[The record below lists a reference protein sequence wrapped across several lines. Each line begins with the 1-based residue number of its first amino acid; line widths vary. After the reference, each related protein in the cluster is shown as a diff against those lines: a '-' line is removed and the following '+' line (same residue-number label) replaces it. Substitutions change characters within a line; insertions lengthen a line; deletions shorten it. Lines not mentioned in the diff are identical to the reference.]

1 MKNHHTNRDIAQKH
15 KINKISDEGLN
26 ARLSYNMIKDQLI
39 LDGNA
44 KQNLATF
51 VTTYMEPEAAK
62 LMGKVANK
70 NMIDK
75 DEYPQ
80 TAEIENRCVEIIARL
95 WNVPDINNMIGCSTT
110 GSSEACMLA
119 GLAMKRKMKLKKR
132 NRFFKPNLITGINTQ
147 ICWEKFCNYWDV
159 EMRQVPLEKG
169 RYIIDP
175 AQAIKL
181 CDDNTIGIVGIL
193 GSTFTGEYE
202 SIEKLNKEIDK
213 FNKKN
218 NLEIPIHVDAASGGF
233 VAPFLQKSLKWDFR
247 LKWVKSINVS
257 GHKFGLVY
265 PGVGW
270 IIWKDKQDLPEEL
283 VFNVNYLGG
292 KMPTFTLN
300 FSKSASQIVGQYYNF
315 IRLGFEG
322 YKKIH
327 EESKEIAN
335 IIAKNLEKY
344 KIFDIISKGN
354 DIPVVSWKVKDNINF
369 NLFLL
374 SERLNYTGWQVPAYT
389 LPENLTD
396 VVVMRIVIREGFS
409 YEMMNPLL
417 KDLEKAI
424 EYCKANSKNLKHT
437 KRHCYKH

>member
-1 MKNHHTNRDIAQKH
+1 MENHQTNRDIAKNH
-15 KINKISDEGLN
+15 KIMNKGLD
-26 ARLSYNMIKDQLI
+26 ARLAYNMIKDQLI

-62 LMGKVANK
+62 LMGEVANK

-95 WNVPDINNMIGCSTT
+95 WNVPNIDNMIGCSTT
-110 GSSEACMLA
+110 RSSEACMLA
-119 GLAMKRKMKLKKR
+119 GLAMKRKMQLKRK
-132 NRFFKPNLITGINTQ
+132 NKNFKPNLITGINTQ

-175 AQAIKL
+175 IEAVKL
-181 CDDNTIGIVGIL
+181 CDENTIGVVGIL

-202 SIEKLNKEIDK
+202 PIEKLNKEIDK
-213 FNKKN
+213 FNKKH

-233 VAPFLQKSLKWDFR
+233 VAPFLQKILKWDFR

-270 IIWKDKQDLPEEL
+270 AIWKDKKDLPEDL

-300 FSKSASQIVGQYYNF
+300 FSKSASQVIGQYYNF
-315 IRLGFEG
+315 VRLGFEG
-322 YKKIH
+322 YKKVH
-327 EESKEIAN
+327 EESREIAN
-335 IIAKNLEKY
+335 NIAKNLKKY
-344 KIFDIISKGN
+344 EIFDIISEGN
-354 DIPVVSWKVKDNINF
+354 DIAVVSWKVKDKVDF

-389 LPENLTD
+389 LPDNLTD

-409 YEMMNPLL
+409 YEMADLLL

-424 EYCKANSKNLKHT
+424 EYCKENSKHLKHT
-437 KRHCYKH
+437 KKHCYKH